1 MERAATRFESHTAS
15 SLGLRSISKGGLYTY
30 RVVHSLFFQS
40 KQPCVC
46 SYQDILQNIIG
57 DHQRKAVIQVVFVNA
72 ELLSFQIHSNCF
84 TNSNAGTA
92 VQVNLV
98 QLHDVGTKT
107 NCLKNV
113 FNNLHLSR
121 LNSTAFVPTKK
132 NGCSIFK
139 SKYLISVV
147 SKYPV
152 HFNM

>member
-15 SLGLRSISKGGLYTY
+15 SLGLRYISKGGLYTY

-92 VQVNLV
+92 VQVNHV
-98 QLHDVGTKT
+98 QLHDVGTK
-107 NCLKNV
+107 NKL
-113 FNNLHLSR
+113 F
-121 LNSTAFVPTKK
+121 KK
-132 NGCSIFK
+132 MSLRTCI
-139 SKYLISVV
+139 
-147 SKYPV
+147 
-152 HFNM
+152 